1 MRLRIALV
9 ATLLVGGLIGAEHTT
24 AATPQAS
31 GLILYRSPP
40 STTANPAAVH
50 LWTTD
55 GRGQHAREVI
65 SLKPVGLNDAVIFA
79 YLLPDGI
86 MLTTTNATDG
96 NMTDIGF
103 VKRGSNRVRVL
114 FSVRGLYSLRPSPDG
129 QEIAYSRSL
138 PVAGKP
144 LLVIARRDGTVIQ
157 TLAHATGKTLS
168 WSSDGRRLFA
178 YGVTPDCWFCVF
190 SVSTGAHTAI
200 TNINL
205 DNLWGGWPSV
215 SPSGAR
221 VAFPDAKGPA
231 GERIYTTT
239 GVFLRNLVGHAASAF
254 WSPDEAKLLLQQQNA
269 VPLVFSFKTKR
280 LSSFT
285 HDGPA
290 DLNVLDWR

>member
-1 MRLRIALV
+1 MLV
-9 ATLLVGGLIGAEHTT
+9 AGLGLVGAEHTT

-31 GLILYRSPP
+31 SLILYRSPP
-40 STTANPAAVH
+40 STTANPAIVH

-65 SLKPVGLNDAVIFA
+65 SLKPVGRNEAVRLA
-79 YLLPDGI
+79 YLVPDGI
-86 MLTTTNATDG
+86 ILATTTATDG
-96 NMTDIGF
+96 NLTDIGF
-103 VKRGSNRVRVL
+103 LKRGSNRVRTL
-114 FSVRGLYSLRPSPDG
+114 FSVRGLYTLRPSPDG

-144 LLVIARRDGTVIQ
+144 LLVIARRDGTVVR
-157 TLAHATGKTLS
+157 TLAHATSKTLS
-168 WSSDGRRLFA
+168 WSADGRRVFA
-178 YGVTPDCWFCVF
+178 YGVTPDCWVCVF
-190 SVSTGAHTAI
+190 SVSNGAHSAI

-221 VAFPDAKGPA
+221 VALPDAKGPA

-239 GVFLRNLVGHAASAF
+239 GIFLRNLVGHAASAF
-254 WSPDEAKLLLQQQNA
+254 WSPDDAKLLLQQQNA
-269 VPLVFSFKTKR
+269 VPLVFSFKSKR
-280 LSSFT
+280 LSSFA